1 VAERWVVNA
10 SPLILL
16 GKAEII
22 SLLPSL
28 CDELV
33 IPAGV
38 VAELRKGRVADA
50 GRRWLVGDGGQF
62 VQPALPIPPAL
73 AGWSGGAGEA
83 EVIAWAMANPG
94 FKAVLDDRAA
104 RQMAAKQ
111 GVKVLGSLRII
122 VLAKERGL
130 IPLARPVLEKL
141 RGAGAYVSDEL
152 INRTIALAGES

>member
-16 GKAEII
+16 GKAEVI

-33 IPAGV
+33 VPAGV
-38 VAELRKGRVADA
+38 VAEVQRGRIADA
-50 GRRWLVGDGGQF
+50 GRRWLDGDGRKF
-62 VQPALPIPPAL
+62 VRPAVPIPAAL
-73 AGWSGGAGEA
+73 AKWSGGAGEA
-83 EVIAWAMANPG
+83 EVVAWAMTNSG
-94 FKAVLDDRAA
+94 FTAVLDDRAA
-104 RQMAAKQ
+104 RQMAARQ

-130 IPLARPVLEKL
+130 IPFARPVLERL
-141 RGAGAYVSDEL
+141 RGSGAYVSDEL
-152 INRTIALAGES
+152 IDRAIALAGES